1 MERLTARGSDSPEQI
16 ERRLAAAREELG
28 ARDEFPYHVVQR
40 RSGACP
46 AGACSACR
54 YDVSALIKPRLD
66 KLLERVDSHY
76 AVVLVA
82 AKRARQ
88 INSYY
93 HNLGEGT
100 FDEYPPPM
108 VETGSKNYL
117 KISLEEIAAGK
128 IKYRYR

>member
-1 MERLTARGSDSPEQI
+1 MP
-16 ERRLAAAREELG
+16 LG
-28 ARDEFPYHVVQR
+28 CVPPTIRDPHV
-40 RSGACP
+40 
-46 AGACSACR
+46 
-54 YDVSALIKPRLD
+54 IKPRLD
-66 KLLERVDSHY
+66 TLLEQVDSHY
-76 AVVLVA
+76 ACVLVA

-117 KISLEEIAAGK
+117 KIALDEVADGK
-128 IKYRYR
+128 IKYRYRD

>member
-1 MERLTARGSDSPEQI
+1 VISPRI
-16 ERRLAAAREELG
+16 
-28 ARDEFPYHVVQR
+28 
-40 RSGACP
+40 
-46 AGACSACR
+46 
-54 YDVSALIKPRLD
+54 D
-66 KLLERVDSHY
+66 KLLEHVDSDY
-76 AVVLVA
+76 ASVIVA

-117 KISLEEIAAGK
+117 KISLEEIAANK
-128 IKYRYR
+128 LKYRYRT

>member
-1 MERLTARGSDSPEQI
+1 M
-16 ERRLAAAREELG
+16 
-28 ARDEFPYHVVQR
+28 
-40 RSGACP
+40 
-46 AGACSACR
+46 
-54 YDVSALIKPRLD
+54 IKPRLD
-66 KLLERVDSHY
+66 TLLEQVDSHY
-76 AVVLVA
+76 ACVLVA

-117 KISLEEIAAGK
+117 KISLDEIAASMYDCDKRRPPLATEGADP
-128 IKYRYR
+128 